1 MRWESITGIPVMH
14 WSPDGRGVMMRRDIM
29 WTAVIS
35 AVLGVGLIGFGTLQS
50 SDQETKWTALHEQ
63 AQASL
68 VEDQAVAPHTK
79 DSASQESTVTPTN
92 PVDRSQNETTS
103 ATASSKKSTVGVASE
118 DIATIPASTSDK
130 RSTTTSTNASEST
143 GSNSPTDEPV
153 STPVVESSASVQD
166 GRISINRASLS
177 ELTELPG
184 IGEKKAQAI
193 IDYRNTHGAFRSVNE
208 LDNVKGIGSKM
219 LAKMLPYVQL

>member
-1 MRWESITGIPVMH
+1 MRWESITGIPVMY
-14 WSPDGRGVMMRRDIM
+14 WSPDGRGVIMRRDII

-35 AVLGVGLIGFGTLQS
+35 AVLGAGLIGFGTLQS
-50 SDQETKWTALHEQ
+50 SDQETKWTALNEQ

-68 VEDQAVAPHTK
+68 AKDQAIASKTK
-79 DSASQESTVTPTN
+79 DSALQQSTAIPTH
-92 PVDRSQNETTS
+92 PVDRSKDETTS
-103 ATASSKKSTVGVASE
+103 ATASLKENAVSVASE
-118 DIATIPASTSDK
+118 DNAHVSASTSDE
-130 RSTTTSTNASEST
+130 RSTMTSSHSSEST
-143 GSNSPTDEPV
+143 GSTSSKTEPV
-153 STPVVESSASVQD
+153 STTVEPSVNTQD

>member
-1 MRWESITGIPVMH
+1 MRWESITGIPVMY
-14 WSPDGRGVMMRRDIM
+14 WSPDGRGVIMRRDII
-29 WTAVIS
+29 WTAVIA
-35 AVLGVGLIGFGTLQS
+35 AVLGAGLIGFGTLQS
-50 SDQETKWTALHEQ
+50 SDQETKWTALNEQ

-68 VEDQAVAPHTK
+68 VEDQAVAPQTK
-79 DSASQESTVTPTN
+79 DSASQESITTPTN
-92 PVDRSQNETTS
+92 PADRSKDETTS
-103 ATASSKKSTVGVASE
+103 ATASPKKSAVGVASE
-118 DIATIPASTSDK
+118 DVATVPASTSHQQ
-130 RSTTTSTNASEST
+130 SNQTSTNSLEST
-143 GSNSPTDEPV
+143 DSTSPKTESVPTTVEPSV
-153 STPVVESSASVQD
+153 SAQD